1 MSHPLSRH
9 RAHRAQPEDE
19 DGKRQPFQDAPS
31 PPERPIV
38 PDPAAKPT
46 AVANLR
52 LVRTP
57 IRIRTMIVIIHD
69 GISLDCMNE

>member
-1 MSHPLSRH
+1 MHPLSRH

-19 DGKRQPFQDAPS
+19 DGKRQPLNHTTRPPRSDRAPT
-31 PPERPIV
+31 IH
-38 PDPAAKPT
+38 PAAEPT

-57 IRIRTMIVIIHD
+57 IRTMIVIIILAIHNHD
-69 GISLDCMNE
+69 NPF